1 MYLCYRNCQG
11 LGKIAKTKL
20 YIFSCL
26 KSLKHNKV
34 LLTSNIFFFLNEKR
48 KMKMR
53 SEIYVLG
60 FQCLL
65 VLSLQIAVLVS
76 NNYDFIY
83 SEMMMLIFIT

>member
-1 MYLCYRNCQG
+1 MYLRYRNCQG

-20 YIFSCL
+20 YIFNCL

-34 LLTSNIFFFLNEKR
+34 LLTGHTILKKNEKR
-48 KMKMR
+48 IMKMR
-53 SEIYVLG
+53 SEIFVWI

-76 NNYDFIY
+76 NNYDFY
-83 SEMMMLIFIT
+83 LL

>member
-1 MYLCYRNCQG
+1 
-11 LGKIAKTKL
+11 
-20 YIFSCL
+20 
-26 KSLKHNKV
+26 
-34 LLTSNIFFFLNEKR
+34 
-48 KMKMR
+48 MR
-53 SEIYVLG
+53 SEIFVWI

>member
-1 MYLCYRNCQG
+1 
-11 LGKIAKTKL
+11 
-20 YIFSCL
+20 
-26 KSLKHNKV
+26 
-34 LLTSNIFFFLNEKR
+34 
-48 KMKMR
+48 MR
-53 SEIYVLG
+53 SEIYVWY